1 MSALPQPILDALEFK
16 KTNWANGSV
25 FGDAFYDCP
34 AEAAHASPGSLLR
47 VEKDVNTSSYLLP
60 PATALSR
67 IIYQSETL
75 YGLKVPVSAFIL
87 WPYSPNIQPDGYP
100 VVAWAHGTSG
110 GDPNTAPSNH
120 KNLWQHFHGP
130 YQLAL
135 NGYVVVGTDYAGLGL
150 HKDLSGKPIMHEY
163 LASPS
168 QANDVVHSVSAAQS
182 AFPELSKDFV
192 VIGHSQGGGAA
203 WAVAQKAATSSIPG
217 YLGAIAVSP
226 YTNFMKEQ
234 GPNGALAAAAMCRSI
249 ASVYP
254 DFKPED
260 VLNQEGEI
268 RVKTMFGLGMGFAS
282 ALALFYGSNPVKP
295 DWKEN
300 EHLRKYADLTRNGG
314 KQIEGPL
321 LVIHGEADPMNLP
334 ASVDSAVQ
342 KTAELFPKSQLEY
355 VSLPHVTHQPALAGS
370 QRLWMS
376 WIRDRFAGVHVEPGF
391 MRTQLTSARPGD
403 AYHSGQN
410 WYLQPATQFYHAP

>member
-1 MSALPQPILDALEFK
+1 MDALPQPILEALAFE
-16 KTNWANGSV
+16 KTNWAKGSV
-25 FGDAFYDCP
+25 FEDAFYDCP
-34 AEAAHASPGSLLR
+34 AEAAHANPGSLLR
-47 VEKDVNTSSYLLP
+47 VEKDINTSSYLLP

-75 YGLKVPVSAFIL
+75 SGLKVPVSAFIL
-87 WPYSPNIQPDGYP
+87 WPYSPNSRPEGYS

-120 KNLWQHFHGP
+120 KSLWQHFHGP

-135 NGYVVVGTDYAGLGL
+135 NGYVVVATDYAGLGL
-150 HKDLSGKPIMHEY
+150 HKDVSGNPIMHEF

-168 QANDVVHSVSAAQS
+168 QANDIVHSVSAAHA

-203 WAVAQKAATSSIPG
+203 WAVAQKAAKSLIPG

-234 GPNGALAAAAMCRSI
+234 GPNGALAAATMCRSI

-254 DFKPED
+254 DFKPET
-260 VLNQEGEI
+260 VLTPEGEM
-268 RVKTMFGLGMGFAS
+268 RVKAMFELGMGFAS
-282 ALALFYGSNPVKP
+282 ALALFYGSNSVTHN
-295 DWKEN
+295 WKDN
-300 EHLRKYADLTRNGG
+300 DHLKKYADLTSNGE

-321 LVIHGEADPMNLP
+321 LVIHGEADPMNMP

-342 KTAELFPKSQLEY
+342 KTADLFPTSQLEY
-355 VSLPHVTHQPALAGS
+355 VSLPHITHQPALAGS
-370 QRLWMS
+370 QRLWMD
-376 WIRDRFAGVHVEPGF
+376 WIRDRFAGVDVEPGYK
-391 MRTQLTSARPGD
+391 RTQLKSARPGD
-403 AYHSGQN
+403 AYQREQN